1 MFILPLLLR
10 VYGPASPN
18 KPKAV
23 DLQPP
28 SVNVQMESAT
38 QAKFL
43 NNRTVACD
51 VLVCEV
57 IQQLAPLAHQIDE
70 GALRVEVFAVL
81 LQVLR
86 EVGNSEREHGD
97 LAFGRTRVG
106 GTFAVL
112 GEEILLLFCVEIHVR
127 NRLDVRDAK
136 N

>member
-1 MFILPLLLR
+1 
-10 VYGPASPN
+10 
-18 KPKAV
+18 
-23 DLQPP
+23 
-28 SVNVQMESAT
+28 MESAT